1 MVFVVLN
8 YLLIN
13 IGVIE
18 NLNQVNF
25 DFGYGQLF
33 KDKRFYVRNL

>member
-25 DFGYGQLF
+25 DFGYG
-33 KDKRFYVRNL
+33 YVVI